1 MAIHRADLERY
12 LNDFLKIETFND
24 YCPNGLQ
31 IEGEDMIDCIVSG
44 VTASQRLIDEAIDS
58 QAQAILVHHGYFWKG
73 ENPKLI
79 GIKKARIASLLKHNI
94 SLFAYHLPLD
104 AHPELGNNVQL
115 AELMGWTINGV
126 LPNTVG
132 LIGTVDGGV
141 ETGASLKRKLSET
154 LDFDVIHIGEDLDDI
169 ESIAWCTGAAQGYI
183 EQAIEAGV
191 DAFVSGEISEQTVH
205 LALESGVHYFSA
217 GHHATERGGVLA
229 LGNHLARRFGVNVQ
243 FIDFPIPV

>member
-44 VTASQRLIDEAIDS
+44 VTASQRLIDEAIDC